1 MKCEHHPGAPAVGD
15 CQNCG
20 IPICGICATPPVK
33 ALYASAAR
41 VWHQLMNTLSKE
53 AMRAINA
60 KWVILSMMVSTVP
73 QIPPRK
79 SPSARQ
85 RVPPKGIFSL
95 R

>member
-1 MKCEHHPGAPAVGD
+1 MATAKTVEYPSAEFVL
-15 CQNCG
+15 
-20 IPICGICATPPVK
+20 PISVK
-33 ALYASAAR
+33 VFYARAAR
-41 VWHQLMNTLSKE
+41 VWHEPMNTLSKE
-53 AMRAINA
+53 AMRATKA

-73 QIPPRK
+73 QIPPHK